1 MGGDAGP
8 RIEFDTLGPGDY
20 DRAKKILNRAKHP
33 GFVGRELFYRCA
45 TNGIACVAR
54 VGPDDLGV
62 ALITKNKL
70 QALSV
75 VTAGQGKGIGTALIA
90 RTTPKWVN
98 AIVSRVSWFERL
110 GYRCVGAPRAP
121 QKGGGNATQ
130 LLELVGETIV
140 GAREPGALSV
150 SLPPPEPEASEEP
163 PKPFRFP
170 WQDIPVPAAE
180 AAAPIDELKARRRAR
195 ASKIADPDP
204 ETERRLKLARLRAE
218 LRLGDGLRGESLHD
232 FICRI
237 SPHHPPPRHLRP
249 VIAQLEAAR
258 RPDRKIRVCFSM
270 PPRHAK
276 TTLIQHAIPWWLS
289 RYPQETCAYASYSD
303 RQAWSK
309 SRVMRTLAD
318 FAGVRLAD
326 DQQNVAEWR
335 TTTGGGLLSVGAGSG
350 LTGQGVSGLMVV
362 DDPFKNPEDANSQ
375 IIRDKVGEWF
385 DGVIMTRIE
394 GAAVFVLHTR
404 WHADDLI
411 GRLAKRAGW
420 LVINLPALAE
430 ENDPLGRA
438 PGELLWPER
447 ADLAM
452 QIEEARAT
460 NAYIFAALYQGRP
473 RPRGGAVF
481 GEPRYYDPA
490 TTNLDGC
497 RFVLAADPA
506 ASEKTSA
513 DYSAAV
519 VLAIKGT
526 GKDAIAYVRHVY
538 RKQVAIP
545 RLVDDLLSLQRTFGN
560 TVINIEAVGGFKAV
574 PQMLRAVNKNLRVKE
589 IVPLGDKFLRAQPA
603 ASAWN
608 SGRILVPSDSPPWL
622 ADFLQE
628 VGAFTGVHDAYDDQ
642 VDALSHAWNAGP
654 KASIFDVVS

>member
-1 MGGDAGP
+1 MNAGASDA
-8 RIEFDTLGPGDY
+8 E
-20 DRAKKILNRAKHP
+20 
-33 GFVGRELFYRCA
+33 
-45 TNGIACVAR
+45 
-54 VGPDDLGV
+54 
-62 ALITKNKL
+62 
-70 QALSV
+70 
-75 VTAGQGKGIGTALIA
+75 IA
-90 RTTPKWVN
+90 RRL
-98 AIVSRVSWFERL
+98 RV
-110 GYRCVGAPRAP
+110 A
-121 QKGGGNATQ
+121 Q
-130 LLELVGETIV
+130 
-140 GAREPGALSV
+140 
-150 SLPPPEPEASEEP
+150 
-163 PKPFRFP
+163 
-170 WQDIPVPAAE
+170 
-180 AAAPIDELKARRRAR
+180 LKA
-195 ASKIADPDP
+195 DL
-204 ETERRLKLARLRAE
+204 E
-218 LRLGDGLRGESLHD
+218 LGDGHRGERLSE
-232 FICRI
+232 FITRI

-249 VIAQLEAAR
+249 IIQQLERAR
-258 RPDRKIRVCFSM
+258 RPTERVRVCFSL

-276 TTLIQHAIPWWLS
+276 TTLIQHAIPWWLT

-309 SRVMRTLAD
+309 SRVMRTLAE
-318 FAGVRLAD
+318 FANVRLAD

-335 TTTGGGLLSVGAGSG
+335 TTAGGGLLSVGAGSG
-350 LTGQGVSGLMVV
+350 LTGQGVNGLMVV

-420 LVINLPALAE
+420 IVINLPAIAE

-447 ADLAM
+447 TDLAV
-452 QIEEARAT
+452 QIEEQRAT
-460 NAYIFAALYQGRP
+460 NAFLFAALYQGRP

-490 TTNLDGC
+490 TTDLTGC

-519 VLAIKGT
+519 VLAVKGS
-526 GKDAIAYVRHVY
+526 GKDAIAYVLRVY

-545 RLVDDLLSLQRTFGN
+545 AFVSDLVSLQQTFGN
-560 TVINIEAVGGFKAV
+560 TAVNVEAVGGFKAV
-574 PQMLRAVNKNLRVKE
+574 PQMLRAVDKKLRVHE
-589 IVPLGDKFLRAQPA
+589 IIPLGDKFLRAQPA

-608 SGRILVPSDSPPWL
+608 AGRILVPSDSPPWL
-622 ADFLQE
+622 AEFLQE
-628 VGAFTGVHDAYDDQ
+628 VATFTGVNDAYDDQ
-642 VDALSHAWNAGP
+642 VDALAHAWNTGP
-654 KASIFDVVS
+654 RASMRDML